1 MYYMVEV
8 AGVLCEIVLAEF
20 FLRSIFLRKQS
31 RWIYLAYLLFSVGLT
46 ILSLIPDIPFW
57 RLGYAFTGVFAVSV
71 LFYRAKPL
79 WAVFAGA
86 VYCVIIMLTDLLV
99 TGILLA
105 LKMDFQALMQ
115 YGVAREIYGIFEHL
129 VLIPVFGLVCWIWR
143 RGKTSYLSPRVLL
156 PVLPC
161 ILASALLGGLL
172 CWQCYQTGGEI
183 SSYYVI
189 VMLGLLYTCLIL
201 IAITN
206 RMNRQEAERQE
217 EKLAEHHYM
226 LQKEYYE
233 TLHTQQ
239 EETRALW
246 HDIGKYL
253 RAMQALTDDS
263 RAEEAKNVMRQAQ
276 SMIDE
281 ISPAVDVNNRVV
293 NVILT
298 EYVREA
304 RDAKTAFEL
313 DVQVPPELFVAAA
326 DLYVLIGNTVDNALN
341 ACCLLPEEKRKISIK
356 LRVQNDVLFYSIKNP
371 FSKTE
376 GNAGKST
383 VHGYGLKNVRRCVE
397 KYKGGMEVF
406 RENDIFTVSI
416 HMNGI

>member
-1 MYYMVEV
+1 
-8 AGVLCEIVLAEF
+8 
-20 FLRSIFLRKQS
+20 
-31 RWIYLAYLLFSVGLT
+31 
-46 ILSLIPDIPFW
+46 
-57 RLGYAFTGVFAVSV
+57 
-71 LFYRAKPL
+71 
-79 WAVFAGA
+79 
-86 VYCVIIMLTDLLV
+86 
-99 TGILLA
+99 
-105 LKMDFQALMQ
+105 
-115 YGVAREIYGIFEHL
+115 
-129 VLIPVFGLVCWIWR
+129 
-143 RGKTSYLSPRVLL
+143 
-156 PVLPC
+156 
-161 ILASALLGGLL
+161 
-172 CWQCYQTGGEI
+172 
-183 SSYYVI
+183 
-189 VMLGLLYTCLIL
+189 
-201 IAITN
+201 
-206 RMNRQEAERQE
+206 
-217 EKLAEHHYM
+217 
-226 LQKEYYE
+226 
-233 TLHTQQ
+233 
-239 EETRALW
+239 
-246 HDIGKYL
+246 
-253 RAMQALTDDS
+253 
-263 RAEEAKNVMRQAQ
+263 
-276 SMIDE
+276 MIDE

-376 GNAGKST
+376 GNAGKSA